1 LLNLVAIDWV
11 IIAVFVV
18 ALFYLA
24 LSAKLR
30 NSTVLQYLVAGRA
43 LTLPIFVATLV
54 STWYGGVLGI
64 GESVSFFGLGTLVLM
79 GVPFYVFGLLYA
91 IFLAKKVRQD
101 SQLSIPERIHSQF
114 GKSAGVLA
122 AILIFLLAVP
132 AAHVLMLGTMISLLT
147 NLPLVTCILVAA
159 VVGVVLLFR
168 GGLVSDAR
176 ISLLAFISM
185 YLGFL
190 IIVIFCLVR
199 YPIVE
204 TWSTLDNSSLFT
216 WDGGMGVPFVISFF
230 FLGAWTMV
238 DPAFHQRAA
247 SAINPKTAQRGIFI
261 SVGFWMLFDVLMVTT
276 GMYALSTMAEP
287 PAGLNLFPVFGA
299 EVLPPGLRA
308 VFLCGLIGVV
318 VSAMVGYTLVSGST
332 VGREIIAR
340 LKGNEADEGGTFWVR
355 TGLIVAIVI
364 SVLLAI
370 NIQSVVA
377 LWYAWAGISVG
388 ALFFPVLLAYLGKG
402 LKIPPKVVLTSMGVA
417 AISSFIWLIYA
428 RSQGNEYLSVK
439 LWNDQEISLG
449 TLIPGLLISGL
460 ILAPFARRN
469 TEKER

>member
-1 LLNLVAIDWV
+1 MLNLVAIDWV
-11 IIAVFVV
+11 IIVIFAV

-30 NSTVLQYLVAGRA
+30 NSTVLQFLVAGRA

-64 GESVSFFGLGTLVLM
+64 GESVSYFGLGTLVLM
-79 GVPFYVFGLLYA
+79 GAPYYLFGVLYA
-91 IFLAKKVRQD
+91 IFLARKVRQD
-101 SQLSIPERIHSQF
+101 SQLSIPERIHCEF

-122 AILIFLLAVP
+122 AVLIFLLAVP
-132 AAHVLMLGTMISLLT
+132 AAHVLMLGTLISLLT
-147 NLPLVTCILVAA
+147 DLPLETCIVVAA
-159 VVGVVLLFR
+159 VIGVVLLMR

-176 ISLLAFISM
+176 ISILAFISM

-204 TWSTLDNSSLFT
+204 TWSTLDNLNLFR

-247 SAINPKTAQRGIFI
+247 SAIDPKTARRGILI

-276 GMYALSTMAEP
+276 GMYALSAMSEP
-287 PAGLNLFPVFGA
+287 PVGLNLFPVFGV

-340 LKGNEADEGGTFWVR
+340 LKESESTEQGTFWVR
-355 TGLIVAIVI
+355 TGVIVAIVI

-402 LKIPPKVVLTSMGVA
+402 LRIPPKVVLISMGA
-417 AISSFIWLIYA
+417 AAMSSFLWLIYA

-449 TLIPGLLISGL
+449 TLIPGLVISGL
-460 ILAPFARRN
+460 ILGPFVRRN
-469 TEKER
+469 TEKA